1 MGYGRQKGEASMA
14 KGRRDIN
21 ALTDEELGDYIHA
34 LDVLRQRSAQNPD
47 DETGYDFQAAL
58 HNDMFVGPCEH
69 GSDLFFPWHRAHLH
83 YFEQL
88 LQAADPPRTQNV
100 AIPYW
105 DWIHAEATGKF
116 PTAFST
122 DGLSEDDRNEQPVD
136 LPGNTLTIVTNETSW
151 GEFGGYPE
159 GDPNGDYGRLE
170 RGPHNFMHPSFIGG
184 KMANPATAAE
194 DPIYF
199 SFHCFIDLMWAEW
212 QRRNGMPP
220 ATSLEHELRGFQT
233 QPKHTVAEFQDTEEL
248 DYVYEYSDK
257 LKEAFEI
264 EVPAPPPTPE
274 LLATE
279 PLEPVFPEGIAA
291 ELRRTDRLQFRLPS
305 PAREALAPAREARA
319 TIVRLNGIKVPT
331 GGSYVLR
338 AYLHPADVEFAPDDP
353 DFAARYFV
361 DYVALWRAHA
371 MPEGDDREAHAHHPT
386 AMTARIDVTAKVGAP
401 DSGGEQLLSLR
412 YVPAAGPTGRREL
425 RPELVDEVTLDDVVM
440 EVYG

>member
-1 MGYGRQKGEASMA
+1 MA

-21 ALTDEELGDYIHA
+21 ALTDDELRDYIHA

-47 DETGYDFQAAL
+47 DETGYVFQAAL

-88 LQAADPPRTQNV
+88 LQAADPPRTENV
-100 AIPYW
+100 TIPYW

-116 PTAFST
+116 PAAFSNE
-122 DGLSEDDRNEQPVD
+122 GLSEDDRNEEPEE
-136 LPGNTLTIVTNETSW
+136 LPSQTLTIVTDETSW
-151 GEFGGYPE
+151 AEFGGYPE

-220 ATSLEHELRGFQT
+220 PTSPDHDLRGFQA
-233 QPKHTVAEFQDTEEL
+233 QPKHTVAEFQETEEL
-248 DYVYEYSDK
+248 DYVYEYSAQ

-264 EVPAPPPTPE
+264 EVPGPPPEPE

-279 PLEPVFPEGIAA
+279 PLEPVFAEGIAA
-291 ELRRTDRLQFRLPS
+291 ELRRTERLQYRVPA
-305 PAREALAPAREARA
+305 AREDGG
-319 TIVRLNGIKVPT
+319 TIVRLNRIKVPT

-338 AYLHPADVEFAPDDP
+338 AYLHPAEVEFTPDDP
-353 DFAARYFV
+353 DFTARFFV
-361 DYVALWRAHA
+361 DFVALWRAHA
-371 MPEGDDREAHAHHPT
+371 MPEDDDREAHAHHPT
-386 AMTARIDVTAKVGAP
+386 EMTARFDVTAKLGAP
-401 DSGGEQLLSLR
+401 DSGGEQLLSLQ
-412 YVPAAGPTGRREL
+412 YVPAPDPTGRREL
-425 RPELVDEVTLDDVVM
+425 RPELADEVTLDEVVM
-440 EVYG
+440 EVYR

>member
-1 MGYGRQKGEASMA
+1 MA
-14 KGRRDIN
+14 KRRRDIN
-21 ALTDEELGDYIHA
+21 ALTDDELGDYIHA

-88 LQAADPPRTQNV
+88 LQAADPPRTESV
-100 AIPYW
+100 TIPYW
-105 DWIHAEATGKF
+105 DWIHAEGTGKF
-116 PTAFST
+116 PAAFGQE
-122 DGLSEDDRNEQPVD
+122 GLSEDDRNEEPEE
-136 LPGNTLTIVTNETSW
+136 LPSETLTIVTEETSW
-151 GEFGGYPE
+151 AEFGGYPE

-220 ATSLEHELRGFQT
+220 PTSPDKDLRGFQT
-233 QPKHTVAEFQDTEEL
+233 QPKHTVAEFQQTEEL
-248 DYVYEYSDK
+248 DYVYEYSAQ

-264 EVPAPPPTPE
+264 EVPAPPAALE

-279 PLEPVFPEGIAA
+279 PLEPVFAEGIAA
-291 ELRRTDRLQFRLPS
+291 ELRRTERLQYRV
-305 PAREALAPAREARA
+305 PAARPERS
-319 TIVRLNGIKVPT
+319 TIVRLNRIKVPT
-331 GGSYVLR
+331 HGSYVLR

-353 DFAARYFV
+353 DFAARFFV

-371 MPEGDDREAHAHHPT
+371 MPEGQDREPHAHHPT
-386 AMTARIDVTAKVGAP
+386 TMTARFDVTAKLGAP
-401 DSGGEQLLSLR
+401 DASSEQLLSLQ
-412 YVPAAGPTGRREL
+412 YVPALGPTGRREL
-425 RPELVDEVTLDDVVM
+425 RPELVDEVTLDEVVM
-440 EVYG
+440 EAYG